1 MQYLNSERVVTIIF
15 FVFVILNI
23 TLHLNIY
30 EWIVH
35 ILSVMCDKRIKASQG
50 HVDVSMQCND
60 KCLKFKCL
68 NVAKVHI

>member
-15 FVFVILNI
+15 FAFFISNI

-50 HVDVSMQCND
+50 HKDVSIVNAMSG
-60 KCLKFKCL
+60 
-68 NVAKVHI
+68 V

>member
-1 MQYLNSERVVTIIF
+1 MQSLNSERVVTIIF
-15 FVFVILNI
+15 FVFVFVMLNI

-50 HVDVSMQCND
+50 HVDVSMQCQV
-60 KCLKFKCL
+60 FK
-68 NVAKVHI
+68 V

>member
-15 FVFVILNI
+15 FVISNI

-60 KCLKFKCL
+60 RCLKFKCL
-68 NVAKVHI
+68 NVAIVLI